1 MGDNMRITNKNQII
15 DKETIYQGCNKLEA
29 AFKDFTQCA
38 KYVNE
43 AAATCSP
50 KALSVGNSSMQ
61 PVLED
66 LADNFFSYEK
76 SIQKVV
82 EAIKKAVERQYN
94 KEVTAYENYLAIQQA
109 EKENAEAKAA
119 AEAATNKNKNETK

>member
-1 MGDNMRITNKNQII
+1 MQITNKNQII
-15 DKETIYQGCNKLEA
+15 DKQTIFEGCNKLET
-29 AFKDFTQCA
+29 AFTDFTQCA

-43 AAATCSP
+43 AAITCSP

-76 SIQKVV
+76 SIHKVV
-82 EAIKKAVERQYN
+82 EAIKNAVERQYN

-109 EKENAEAKAA
+109 EKAKREAEAAAAKAA
-119 AEAATNKNKNETK
+119 EEAKKNNTETK

>member
-1 MGDNMRITNKNQII
+1 MNITDPKQII
-15 DKETIYQGCNKLEA
+15 DKETIYQGCDKLEA

-43 AAATCSP
+43 AAITCSP
-50 KALSVGNSSMQ
+50 QALSVGNSSMQ

-66 LADNFFSYEK
+66 LADNLFAYEK
-76 SIQKVV
+76 SIANVV
-82 EAIKKAVERQYN
+82 EAIKKAVERRYN

-109 EKENAEAKAA
+109 EQENAANAA
-119 AEAATNKNKNETK
+119 AAAANAPINSSTK